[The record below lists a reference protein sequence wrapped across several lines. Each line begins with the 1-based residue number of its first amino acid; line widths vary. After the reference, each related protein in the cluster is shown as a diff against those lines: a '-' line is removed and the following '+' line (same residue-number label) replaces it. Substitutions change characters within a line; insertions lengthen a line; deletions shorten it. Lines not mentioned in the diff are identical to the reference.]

1 MDHNRLK
8 GRLPAPFET
17 IAVAVAFS
25 PSLEAL
31 LSEAWQLAQSFKA
44 ELLLIHVGKKTS
56 DKEAALVAMCANV
69 GIGGEAKLL
78 WRGGDTVA
86 ALLETC
92 KENIVDLLVLGALPQ
107 ETVFRYYRGS
117 VARGLSRRAKCSLL
131 LLTEPRREGS
141 TFKRIMVDCVDHPKT
156 LHTLDTA
163 FYFGSQTGAEEI
175 YVVGEVDPAGLVMAL
190 SGDTTQERDLVKEQ
204 PAIEAEENTEKKIA
218 SCNTRGMLVQS
229 SVLFGRPGF
238 MIRKFAED
246 RQASLLVINSPDSR
260 YGLMDRIFTH
270 DMEYILEHLPCHILI
285 VHSRPAGGP

>member
-31 LSEAWQLAQSFKA
+31 LSEARQLAQSFKA

-56 DKEAALVAMCANV
+56 GKEAALAAMCENA
-69 GIGGEAKLL
+69 GIGGEARIL
-78 WRGGDTVA
+78 WRDGDPVA
-86 ALLETC
+86 ALLKTC

-163 FYFGSQTGAEEI
+163 FYFGSQTGAGEI
-175 YVVGEVDPAGLVMAL
+175 CVVGEVDPAGLVMAL

-204 PAIEAEENTEKKIA
+204 LVIEAEENIKEKIA
-218 SCNTRGMLVQS
+218 SCNTRGMHIQN

-246 RQASLLVINSPDSR
+246 RRANLLVINSPDSR